1 MTDTPGVRDERILN
15 DDEGKIVKL
24 ASGLEVTVRYPEEL
38 SVAQADCVP
47 EIESNGDGERK
58 DESVLDRESV
68 RIAVMERRVV
78 TLAVNSA
85 VDVWTSVLTAVSLG
99 APLGDAPDDGVAR
112 DDCADDVDS
121 SAVGLGDSVESTLDE
136 PLNVAPPTRD
146 DDEDTVEEISFTD
159 AVGPTP
165 TVCETPADE
174 EKIEDRRA
182 DRDDE
187 GLGDSDCRREADE
200 IMLPREVAD
209 EHADSNPD
217 MV

>member
-1 MTDTPGVRDERILN
+1 
-15 DDEGKIVKL
+15 
-24 ASGLEVTVRYPEEL
+24 
-38 SVAQADCVP
+38 
-47 EIESNGDGERK
+47 
-58 DESVLDRESV
+58 
-68 RIAVMERRVV
+68 MERRVV

-99 APLGDAPDDGVAR
+99 APLGDATDDGVAR
-112 DDCADDVDS
+112 DDCADDIDS

-136 PLNVAPPTRD
+136 PLNVAPPTKD
-146 DDEDTVEEISFTD
+146 DDEDTVEDISFAD

-165 TVCETPADE
+165 TVCETPTDE